1 VTAPYQE
8 PSTCFWIPLF
18 YALVIFT
25 FLVPP
30 AHCSSPS
37 SLQEVIAFSLLF
49 FVVPLP
55 FAVTVVP
62 PAVWYLTAA
71 RSFDVIDL
79 TGYIVISDFPS
90 QTFTVEDPRFKEC
103 WIGSISP
110 LIPPI
115 AIVYFLPSARSFT
128 LANASGYIV
137 TFIFKRAYTMHP
149 Y

>member
-8 PSTCFWIPLF
+8 PSTCFWIPFF

-49 FVVPLP
+49 FCGPSSFCCDGCAPCCLVPHGS
-55 FAVTVVP
+55 TI
-62 PAVWYLTAA
+62 
-71 RSFDVIDL
+71 FDVIDL

-115 AIVYFLPSARSFT
+115 AIVYFLLSARSFT